1 MQWILETTLRPW
13 QLKLSFFHHSMRQ
26 LKSQVK
32 VEELLKTVPVK
43 SKMLTILKIFIQAGK
58 EIPPLPVAGEDPG
71 PVDEPPDEGGCEQQG
86 GDGQDPTPPASS
98 PASHRYFPQDK
109 NVNKT
114 KMLTSINVNNKKT

>member
-86 GDGQDPTPPASS
+86 GDGQDPAMDKTQHHQPRLQPLIAT
-98 PASHRYFPQDK
+98 SHK
-109 NVNKT
+109 I
-114 KMLTSINVNNKKT
+114 KM